1 MDVFV
6 IQLNVIVANV
16 ETVMHPLSF
25 ESWEPGLL
33 SEKASKRALE
43 KNEWLLAGVFSNLIH
58 PGKFH
63 RFNGV
68 EPLL

>member
-6 IQLNVIVANV
+6 VQLNLIVANI
-16 ETVMHPLSF
+16 ETVMRPLSF
-25 ESWEPGLL
+25 KSWEFGLL
-33 SEKASKRALE
+33 FEKASKCALE
-43 KNEWLLAGVFSNLIH
+43 KNEWLLAGAFSNLIH